1 MCRWMLS
8 ILLILYCVYG
18 YSVEYVGRVI
28 DKKGDPILYATVY
41 VMQDPMIGTA
51 TNAEGYFTLTTNI
64 NDTSMVV
71 ISYVGYEK
79 TFVKLSS
86 LQAQEKDVHTIC
98 LREQPIALE
107 EMVVQAPKT
116 KMSKRK
122 RMAKLLHDVY
132 ERIEATEPIFPIAYR
147 VVSDVKMDAK
157 DLPWGMEQMIANVVE
172 WGDKLSKERYVQ
184 FRGEYCKRYC
194 DAMVREKI
202 DTLLN
207 KEKDL
212 KFRNMAAAIDSGT
225 LVHRAL
231 WEMRLQKD
239 RLLDTS
245 NELRKWTLGTE
256 GDTNFVLTYQRQHNF
271 IGILKAHIVENL
283 IIDSYDY
290 TLRSYTMDLNIQLVL
305 PFSHRLR
312 GTELDWLNL
321 LNMSNESLDKFR
333 LKRGKMHI
341 KLATI
346 YKMYDGINVPIEK
359 NLEATALLED
369 RKGQQL
375 PCAVK
380 ATQFVTNIQTV
391 GVIPFGNF
399 NQKEQVKRELVPIY

>member
-28 DKKGDPILYATVY
+28 DKNGDPILYATVY

-79 TFVKLSS
+79 TFVKLST

-157 DLPWGMEQMIANVVE
+157 DLPWGMEQIF
-172 WGDKLSKERYVQ
+172 SK
-184 FRGEYCKRYC
+184 
-194 DAMVREKI
+194 
-202 DTLLN
+202 
-207 KEKDL
+207 
-212 KFRNMAAAIDSGT
+212 
-225 LVHRAL
+225 
-231 WEMRLQKD
+231 
-239 RLLDTS
+239 
-245 NELRKWTLGTE
+245 
-256 GDTNFVLTYQRQHNF
+256 
-271 IGILKAHIVENL
+271 
-283 IIDSYDY
+283 
-290 TLRSYTMDLNIQLVL
+290 
-305 PFSHRLR
+305 
-312 GTELDWLNL
+312 
-321 LNMSNESLDKFR
+321 
-333 LKRGKMHI
+333 
-341 KLATI
+341 
-346 YKMYDGINVPIEK
+346 
-359 NLEATALLED
+359 
-369 RKGQQL
+369 
-375 PCAVK
+375 
-380 ATQFVTNIQTV
+380 
-391 GVIPFGNF
+391 
-399 NQKEQVKRELVPIY
+399 